1 MMKKGKLFFHNS
13 MIFLV
18 LVSSLASTNLQ
29 KEQENKLF
37 KLEREHS
44 SFRLFGCSVQYMSDD
59 RLSFEVDMPGSSV
72 LVIRASAPLKLAEQK
87 GVKAHLKPGWDGTL
101 GYSLYALEVETSVIG
116 HGEIL
121 LEAVPVPSEADQS
134 PFDCNSRISRFPD
147 LFTSFQMWQKD
158 WREKLMERLMNREIP
173 PHVPISADVVSIE
186 DRKSFLLRRVIYKSQ
201 PDRKNELLLSLP
213 ANPIGPVPL
222 LVALH
227 GHESP
232 WGKADTAAFT
242 PGHADDF
249 CAYFA
254 SRGWAVL
261 QPATMDHT
269 LQHPGWTLQGEWT
282 WDAMAAI
289 DYAVSLPEVDP
300 QNVMVCGLSTGG
312 HLAMNI
318 LALDNRVKAGVVG
331 CVLSTWNHYRQR
343 MRIPPHCDCG
353 IYGQLGDWLEQCD
366 WAALAVPKPVQ
377 FQHGRADAGFCPGAD
392 PALLNLSWNTA
403 VMPEGEFA
411 TMFAEVRRA
420 YSQTGAEKN
429 LELYI
434 HEEGHKV
441 NNEAAFRFLESALV
455 RR

>member
-1 MMKKGKLFFHNS
+1 MMKKSKLL
-13 MIFLV
+13 ILILLVFLV
-18 LVSSLASTNLQ
+18 LTTAITSIIIQN
-29 KEQENKLF
+29 KEENKIF
-37 KLEREHS
+37 KLEREHPA
-44 SFRLFGCSVQYMSDD
+44 FRLEGCTVNCIDE
-59 RLSFEVDMPGSSV
+59 RLSFEVNRPGHSV
-72 LVIRASAPLKLAEQK
+72 IVIRASAPLKIADER
-87 GVKAHLKPGWDGTL
+87 GVTANLRPGWDGTL
-101 GYSLYALEVETSVIG
+101 GYSLYALEVETLVKG
-116 HGEIL
+116 VGEIT
-121 LEAVPVPSEADQS
+121 LEIVPIPSGSAQTS
-134 PFDCNSRISRFPD
+134 FDFNKRNSRFPD
-147 LFTSFQMWQKD
+147 TLATFYIWQQDWQK
-158 WREKLMERLMNREIP
+158 KLVMWLMNGAVPQRVPLSSEI
-173 PHVPISADVVSIE
+173 VSTG
-186 DRKSFLLRRVIYKSQ
+186 DRSSFTLRRVVYQSQ
-201 PDRKNELLLSLP
+201 PDRKNELLLALP
-213 ANPIGPVPL
+213 KDVSGHVPL

-227 GHESP
+227 GHEAT
-232 WGKADTAAFT
+232 WGEADTAAFT

-261 QPATMDHT
+261 QPATMNHT

-300 QNVMVCGLSTGG
+300 QNVMVCGLSSGG

-353 IYGQLGDWLEQCD
+353 IYGQLGDSLEQCD

-420 YSQTGAEKN
+420 YSRTSAEKN

-441 NNEAAFRFLESALV
+441 NNEAAFRFLESALF

>member
-1 MMKKGKLFFHNS
+1 M
-13 MIFLV
+13 
-18 LVSSLASTNLQ
+18 T
-29 KEQENKLF
+29 
-37 KLEREHS
+37 
-44 SFRLFGCSVQYMSDD
+44 
-59 RLSFEVDMPGSSV
+59 
-72 LVIRASAPLKLAEQK
+72 
-87 GVKAHLKPGWDGTL
+87 
-101 GYSLYALEVETSVIG
+101 
-116 HGEIL
+116 
-121 LEAVPVPSEADQS
+121 
-134 PFDCNSRISRFPD
+134 
-147 LFTSFQMWQKD
+147 
-158 WREKLMERLMNREIP
+158 
-173 PHVPISADVVSIE
+173 
-186 DRKSFLLRRVIYKSQ
+186 
-201 PDRKNELLLSLP
+201 
-213 ANPIGPVPL
+213 
-222 LVALH
+222 
-227 GHESP
+227 
-232 WGKADTAAFT
+232 
-242 PGHADDF
+242 
-249 CAYFA
+249 
-254 SRGWAVL
+254 
-261 QPATMDHT
+261 
-269 LQHPGWTLQGEWT
+269 
-282 WDAMAAI
+282 AI

-300 QNVMVCGLSTGG
+300 QNVMVCGLSSGG

-353 IYGQLGDWLEQCD
+353 IYDQLGDSLEQCD

-420 YSQTGAEKN
+420 YSRTSAEKN